1 MDMSMVLYWRM
12 LSTLDEMLWHILVGH
27 KANGIEF
34 NITDANL
41 AQMFENENS
50 SLVGW
55 TQCLEIDKKWYLNI
69 QPNE

>member
-1 MDMSMVLYWRM
+1 
-12 LSTLDEMLWHILVGH
+12 VGH

-50 SLVGW
+50 SLW
-55 TQCLEIDKKWYLNI
+55 DE
-69 QPNE
+69 PNV

>member
-50 SLVGW
+50 SLW
-55 TQCLEIDKKWYLNI
+55 DE
-69 QPNE
+69 PNV